1 MSLLQKFSQT
11 QPTWTLEEFAQVT
24 NVLLP
29 QYLPEAKL
37 NARVREE
44 ITPRLIRHYTT
55 LNMLDAPL
63 KEGREARYT
72 YRHLLQILVV
82 RRLLIDGHSTGAID
96 QLATNSSNLDL
107 ESLLEGGVQFS
118 ITPSNMALAYLKQ
131 IAPIESAEQT
141 TQIRPPEDK
150 EPTHHQW
157 TRTEV
162 FPGLELH
169 VRSDFAYP
177 NSPQEQE
184 NLIRYLQQK
193 LMALS
198 PRRRSSS

>member
-11 QPTWTLEEFAQVT
+11 QPTWTLEEFAQVI

-29 QYLPEAKL
+29 QYLPEEKL

-72 YRHLLQILVV
+72 YRHLLQILIV

-96 QLATNSSNLDL
+96 QLATTSSNAEL
-107 ESLLEGGVQFS
+107 EAVLEGGVQFTIS
-118 ITPSNMALAYLKQ
+118 PSNMAMAYLKQ
-131 IAPIESAEQT
+131 IAPLDTSVQP
-141 TQIRPPEDK
+141 TQISPRTDNESTP
-150 EPTHHQW
+150 HQW
-157 TRTEV
+157 SRVEI

-169 VRSDFAYP
+169 VRSDFAFP
-177 NSPQEQE
+177 VSPQEQE
-184 NLIRYLQQK
+184 NLLHHLQQK

-198 PRRRSSS
+198 PRRRTSS

>member
-1 MSLLQKFSQT
+1 MSLLQKFAQT
-11 QPTWTLEEFAQVT
+11 QPTWTLEEFAQVI

-29 QYLPEAKL
+29 QYLPEEKL

-72 YRHLLQILVV
+72 YRHLLQILIV

-96 QLATNSSNLDL
+96 QLATTSSNAEL
-107 ESLLEGGVQFS
+107 EAVLEGGVQFTIS
-118 ITPSNMALAYLKQ
+118 PSNMAMAYLKQ
-131 IAPIESAEQT
+131 IAPLDTSVQT
-141 TQIRPPEDK
+141 TQISPRTDNES
-150 EPTHHQW
+150 TSHQW
-157 TRTEV
+157 SRVEI

-169 VRSDFAYP
+169 VRSDFAFP
-177 NSPQEQE
+177 VSPQEQE
-184 NLIRYLQQK
+184 NLLRHLQQK

-198 PRRRSSS
+198 PRRRTSS